1 VSDILSDESEGT
13 MRKFISY
20 SDRVLPVHLLHVLV
34 ETAVTHGAARE
45 ALFENTGLTTE
56 MLTSPDMRV
65 SYAQWGILI
74 GNALRLTKNPALG
87 IDVGRNTGLAQ
98 MGVVGFV
105 LSNSPTLGAALDAGI
120 RYSAALAPGWDF
132 SLDVSGPVAT
142 LTVEETIPMNP
153 FRTYAHESVL
163 ASFDTQARALAR
175 RPLPVRRVA
184 FPFPEP
190 PHARV
195 YRERFYDVEYLFDA
209 ERASVEF
216 AFADP
221 ATAKLAERYCEQ
233 IVVTDAS
240 TDGLVGQVR
249 RLLRTASGTPPT
261 LTDLARALQT
271 STRSLRRELQ
281 SMQTSY
287 SDLLD
292 ECRRERAEEWM
303 KTNSMPFELL
313 ARELGFSHVRSFRRA
328 FKRWTGRTPGSTRAR
343 AM

>member
-1 VSDILSDESEGT
+1 

-20 SDRVLPVHLLHVLV
+20 SDRILPVHLLHVLV
-34 ETAVTHGAARE
+34 ETAVAHGAPRG
-45 ALFENTGLTTE
+45 ALFENTGLTPD
-56 MLTSPDMRV
+56 MLTSPEMRV
-65 SYAQWGILI
+65 SYTQWGILI
-74 GNALRLTKNPALG
+74 SNGLRLTNNPALG

-105 LSNSPTLGAALDAGI
+105 LSNSATLGAALDAGI
-120 RYSAALAPGWDF
+120 RYSAALAPAWDF
-132 SLDVSGPVAT
+132 SLDVNGPVAT

-153 FRTYAHESVL
+153 FRMYANESVL
-163 ASFDTQARALAR
+163 SAFDTQARALAR
-175 RPLPVRRVA
+175 RPLPVRRVR

-190 PHARV
+190 PHSRV
-195 YRERFYDVEYLFDA
+195 YRERFYDVPLVFDA
-209 ERASVEF
+209 ERSSVEF
-216 AFADP
+216 DAWILDEPVPFADP

-233 IVVTDAS
+233 VVAVETS

-249 RLLRTASGTPPT
+249 RLLRNATGTPPT
-261 LTDLARALQT
+261 LTELARTLQT

-281 SMQTSY
+281 RMKTLY

-328 FKRWTGRTPGSTRAR
+328 YKRWTGRTPASTRVR